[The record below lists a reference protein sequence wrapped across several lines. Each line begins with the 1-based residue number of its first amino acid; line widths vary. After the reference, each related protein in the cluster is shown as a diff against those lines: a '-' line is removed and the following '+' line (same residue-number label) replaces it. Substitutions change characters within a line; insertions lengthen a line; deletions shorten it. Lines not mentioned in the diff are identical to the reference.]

1 MTGQIE
7 PAVGNLVATAIGQ
20 AVRTPLHSLLGFL
33 ELLGTTELS
42 DEGRSLIR
50 EARAGG
56 EALLLASDRV
66 TALVQVL
73 TDPRPGPTERIPVEQ
88 LLAEVAAT
96 ADPAAPPRTEVNPY
110 LPATVDGDGEALR
123 HVLLGLAECA
133 VHHDGRNIRISVERT
148 STFADHTMRIRACV
162 RWDGA
167 GLTATELTALTTD
180 TPPAGSEDPMLLLT
194 NRMIRR
200 LGAQLTVRESHQV
213 TTLVLDVDLRTGA
226 IAADRP
232 AGRPAALRVLLI
244 EDNPVNRLLAE
255 RQLRRLGHQL
265 DVVEEGLAGLKA
277 LREGGYDVLLVDR
290 HLPDIDGVEV
300 ARRVRAAERDG
311 HLTGRTPI
319 IAVTADASAGH
330 RERCLAAGMDAF
342 LTKPLDLTQLQET
355 LLEVV
360 THPGQ
365 TATDIDPAAIAR
377 LRRRCDGDDEQVRRM
392 IRAYLDDLDARVET
406 VASTVAEAAPVRVQ
420 AAAET
425 LREESELLG
434 GIRLARTCAVVGL
447 AAADGDLASAAAVLP
462 QLRAAQGDV
471 RTWLDRMLGE
481 PALAG
486 RAAATGHPAPV

>member
-7 PAVGNLVATAIGQ
+7 PAVGSLLATAIGQ

-33 ELLGTTELS
+33 ELLGTTDLD
-42 DEGRSLIR
+42 DEGRSLVR

-56 EALLLASDRV
+56 EALLLAGDRV

-73 TDPRPGPTERIPVEQ
+73 TDPRPGPAERIPVKQ

-96 ADPAAPPRTEVNPY
+96 ADPVAPPRTEVNPY
-110 LPATVDGDGEALR
+110 VPATVDGDGDALR
-123 HVLLGLAECA
+123 HALLGLAECA
-133 VHHDGRNIRISVERT
+133 VRHDGRDIRLSVERT
-148 STFADHTMRIRACV
+148 SAFADRTVRIRACV

-167 GLTATELTALTTD
+167 GLTAAEITALTTD
-180 TPPAGSEDPMLLLT
+180 TPPSGTEDPMLLLT

-200 LGAQLTVRESHQV
+200 LGAQLTVAETHRV
-213 TTLVLDVDLRTGA
+213 TTLALDVDLRATGV
-226 IAADRP
+226 AADEP
-232 AGRPAALRVLLI
+232 AGRPATLRVLLI
-244 EDNPVNRLLAE
+244 EDNPVNRLLTE
-255 RQLRRLGHQL
+255 RQLRRLGHEL

-319 IAVTADASAGH
+319 VAVTADASAGH

-355 LLEVV
+355 LLEVLSR
-360 THPGQ
+360 PGP
-365 TATDIDPAAIAR
+365 TAAQVDPAAITR
-377 LRRRCDGDDEQVRRM
+377 LRRRCDGDEEQVRRM
-392 IRAYLDDLDARVET
+392 IRAYLDDLEARVDT
-406 VASTVAEAAPVRVQ
+406 LASAVAEAAPLRVQ

-425 LREESELLG
+425 LREASELLG
-434 GIRLARTCAVVGL
+434 GIRLARACAFVGM
-447 AAADGDLASAAAVLP
+447 AAADGDLAGAAAVLP
-462 QLRAAQGDV
+462 DLRASQDEV
-471 RTWLDRMLGE
+471 RAWLEGMLGE
-481 PALAG
+481 PALAA
-486 RAAATGHPAPV
+486 RSA

>member
-1 MTGQIE
+1 MTRQIE

-33 ELLGTTELS
+33 ELLGTTDLS
-42 DEGRSLIR
+42 DEGRSLVR

-73 TDPRPGPTERIPVEQ
+73 TDPRPGSAERISVKQ

-96 ADPAAPPRTEVNPY
+96 ADPVVPPRTEVNPY
-110 LPATVDGDGEALR
+110 VPATVDGDGEALR

-133 VHHDGRNIRISVERT
+133 VHHDGRNIRLSVERT
-148 STFADHTMRIRACV
+148 STFADQTMRIRACV

-167 GLTATELTALTTD
+167 GLTAAELTELTTD
-180 TPPAGSEDPMLLLT
+180 TPPTGTEDPMLLLT

-200 LGAQLTVRESHQV
+200 LGAQLTVTESHRV
-213 TTLVLDVDLRTGA
+213 TTLALDVDMH
-226 IAADRP
+226 AAAVSPDQP
-232 AGRPAALRVLLI
+232 ASRPAALRVLLI

-255 RQLRRLGHQL
+255 RQLRRLGHEL
-265 DVVEEGLAGLKA
+265 KVAEEGLAGLKA

-300 ARRVRAAERDG
+300 ARRIRAAERDG
-311 HLTGRTPI
+311 HLPGRTPI
-319 IAVTADASAGH
+319 IAVTADASVGH

-355 LLEVV
+355 LLEV
-360 THPGQ
+360 TSRQRH
-365 TATDIDPAAIAR
+365 TATDIDPAAITR
-377 LRRRCDGDDEQVRRM
+377 LRRRCDGDDEHVRQM
-392 IRAYLDDLDARVET
+392 IHAYLDDLDARVDT
-406 VASTVAEAAPVRVQ
+406 VASTVAEAAPVRAQ

-434 GIRLARTCAVVGL
+434 GIRLARACAVLGL
-447 AAADGDLASAAAVLP
+447 AAADGDLTSAAAVLP
-462 QLRAAQGDV
+462 DLRAAQGDV
-471 RTWLDRMLGE
+471 RTWLERMLGE
-481 PALAG
+481 PALTA
-486 RAAATGHPAPV
+486 RSA

>member
-7 PAVGNLVATAIGQ
+7 PAVGNLVATAISQ

-42 DEGRSLIR
+42 DEGRSLVR

-73 TDPRPGPTERIPVEQ
+73 SDQRPGPAERIPVKQ
-88 LLAEVAAT
+88 LIAEVAAT
-96 ADPAAPPRTEVNPY
+96 ADPVVPPRTEVNPY
-110 LPATVDGDGEALR
+110 VPPTVDGDGEALR

-133 VHHDGRNIRISVERT
+133 VHHDGRNIRISVERP
-148 STFADHTMRIRACV
+148 STFADRTVRLRACV

-167 GLTATELTALTTD
+167 GLTAAELTALTID
-180 TPPAGSEDPMLLLT
+180 APPAGTEDPMLLLT
-194 NRMIRR
+194 NRMVRR
-200 LGAQLTVRESHQV
+200 LGAQLTIHESHQV
-213 TTLVLDVDLRTGA
+213 TTLVLDVDLHAGA
-226 IAADRP
+226 AAADQT
-232 AGRPAALRVLLI
+232 AGRRAALRVLLI

-255 RQLRRLGHQL
+255 RQLRRLGHEL
-265 DVVEEGLAGLKA
+265 KVVEEGLAGLKA

-311 HLTGRTPI
+311 HLTNRTPI
-319 IAVTADASAGH
+319 IAVTADASVGH

-355 LLEVV
+355 LLEV
-360 THPGQ
+360 TSRQGHTG
-365 TATDIDPAAIAR
+365 TDVDPAAITR
-377 LRRRCDGDDEQVRRM
+377 LRHRCDGDEEQVRQM
-392 IRAYLDDLDARVET
+392 IHAYLDDLDARVNT
-406 VASTVAEAAPVRVQ
+406 VESTVAEAAPVQVR

-434 GIRLARTCAVVGL
+434 GIRLARTCAAVSM
-447 AAADGDLASAAAVLP
+447 AAADGDLAGAAAVLP
-462 QLRAAQGDV
+462 DLRAAQGDV

-481 PALAG
+481 PALAA
-486 RAAATGHPAPV
+486 RSA

>member
-7 PAVGNLVATAIGQ
+7 PAVGNLLATAIGQ

-33 ELLGTTELS
+33 ELLGTTDLD
-42 DEGRSLIR
+42 DEGRSLVR

-56 EALLLASDRV
+56 EALLLAGDRV

-73 TDPRPGPTERIPVEQ
+73 TDPRPGPAERIPVAQ

-96 ADPAAPPRTEVNPY
+96 ADPVAPPRTEVNPY
-110 LPATVDGDGEALR
+110 VPEKVDGDGEALR
-123 HVLLGLAECA
+123 HVLLGLVECA
-133 VHHDGRNIRISVERT
+133 VRHRGRYIRLSVERT
-148 STFADHTMRIRACV
+148 GTFADQTVRIRACV

-167 GLTATELTALTTD
+167 GLSAAELTALTTD
-180 TPPAGSEDPMLLLT
+180 TPPAGTEDPMLLLT
-194 NRMIRR
+194 NRMVRR
-200 LGAQLTVRESHQV
+200 LGAQLSVVESHQA
-213 TTLVLDVDLRTGA
+213 TTLALDVDLRTAGA
-226 IAADRP
+226 AADPTAAQP
-232 AGRPAALRVLLI
+232 ATLRVLLI

-255 RQLRRLGHQL
+255 RQLRRLGHEL
-265 DVVEEGLAGLKA
+265 DVVEEGLTGLKA

-319 IAVTADASAGH
+319 IAVTADASVGH

-355 LLEVV
+355 LLEVISRR
-360 THPGQ
+360 GQ
-365 TATDIDPAAIAR
+365 TAADVDPAAITR
-377 LRRRCDGDDEQVRRM
+377 LRRRCDGDEEQVRRM
-392 IRAYLDDLDARVET
+392 IRAYLDDLDARVDT
-406 VASTVAEAAPVRVQ
+406 LASTVAEAAPIRVQ

-434 GIRLARTCAVVGL
+434 GIRLARTCAAVGL
-447 AAADGDLASAAAVLP
+447 AAADGDLAGAAAALP
-462 QLRAAQGDV
+462 DLRSAQGDV

-481 PALAG
+481 PALAA
-486 RAAATGHPAPV
+486 RSA